1 MNGVEVKLIDL
12 CEVITKG
19 TTPSNIGAEFTA
31 DGIKYVRSEMLTSAK
46 YITEDGFLYISE
58 DTHNKLKRSQLKTGD
73 ILFSMAGVYLGKTA
87 ILRECDVPANT
98 NQAVALIRIIPEKCN
113 REYVYY
119 YLNLPEVVKSVNSIT
134 GQAAQPNI
142 NLKQIGNIPIRL
154 PSREKQNAIVSIVSA
169 YDDLI
174 ENNQKQIKLLEEAA
188 QRLYKEWFV
197 DLRFPGYENTPIV
210 DGVPEGWSACK
221 LSDVISFKPKVQLS
235 KDRMKQFV
243 PMQALSTNS
252 MVLDSSQLTT
262 TTSNSGSKFQN
273 GDTLL
278 ARITPCLENGKTAFV
293 TGIESDEGAVGS
305 TEFIVMRSK
314 ELNPY
319 MVYLLARTDDF
330 RQAAINSM
338 TGSDGR
344 QRAQVDKLE
353 VLPYLKPTQNVI
365 DSFAHI
371 AEPLFKQIDIKR
383 TQVQHLIAARDML
396 LPKLMNGE
404 IEV

>member
-1 MNGVEVKLIDL
+1 MMKLEDVCVLIADCPHSTAPDEGSGFPL
-12 CEVITKG
+12 IR
-19 TTPSNIGAEFTA
+19 TPNIGKGRLILEGVHRVSENVYHLRNKRAVPQDDDLIFAREATA
-31 DGIKYVRSEMLTSAK
+31 GNVAIIKNGEKVCLGQRTVLLRPNKEMV
-46 YITEDGFLYISE
+46 DPDFL
-58 DTHNKLKRSQLKTGD
+58 
-73 ILFSMAGVYLGKTA
+73 
-87 ILRECDVPANT
+87 
-98 NQAVALIRIIPEKCN
+98 
-113 REYVYY
+113 VYY
-119 YLNLPEVVKSVNSIT
+119 LLAPEQQYGLLGTANGATVAHVNIPT
-134 GQAAQPNI
+134 I
-142 NLKQIGNIPIRL
+142 RNLKISL
-154 PSREKQNAIVSIVSA
+154 PPLTAQRKIAAIIKS

-174 ENNQKQIKLLEEAA
+174 ENNQNQIKLLEEAA

-197 DLRFPGYENTPIV
+197 DLRFPGHENTPIV
-210 DGVPEGWSACK
+210 DGVPEGWSVCK
-221 LSDVISFKPKVQLS
+221 LIDVISFKPKVQLS

-252 MVLDSSQLTT
+252 MVLDSSQFTA

-353 VLPYLKPTQNVI
+353 VLPYLKPTRNVI

-371 AEPLFKQIDIKR
+371 AEQLFKQIDVKR
-383 TQVQHLIAARDML
+383 RQIQHLTEARDML

>member
-1 MNGVEVKLIDL
+1 MSWEKVKLS
-12 CEVITKG
+12 EIT
-19 TTPSNIGAEFTA
+19 E
-31 DGIKYVRSEMLTSAK
+31 
-46 YITEDGFLYISE
+46 YITDGDHQPAPKSDSGVLFI
-58 DTHNKLKRSQLKTGD
+58 KIKD
-73 ILFSMAGVYLGKTA
+73 IQNNQVSFDNALF
-87 ILRECDVPANT
+87 VP
-98 NQAVALIRIIPEKCN
+98 Q
-113 REYVYY
+113 EYYD
-119 YLNLPEVVKSVNSIT
+119 
-134 GQAAQPNI
+134 
-142 NLKQIGNIPIRL
+142 RL
-154 PSREKQNAIVSIVSA
+154 PVNRKAVSGDTLYTVVGSYGIPAFVKHNTPFCFERNIALLHPNSMVIPKYLYYAVKNPVFFEYAHNIANGSAQKLIPLSKLGDMEISLPPLDLQQKIVANLSA
-169 YDDLI
+169 FDDLI
-174 ENNQKQIKLLEEAA
+174 ENNEKQIKLLEEAA

-197 DLRFPGYENTPIV
+197 DLRFPGYEHTPIV